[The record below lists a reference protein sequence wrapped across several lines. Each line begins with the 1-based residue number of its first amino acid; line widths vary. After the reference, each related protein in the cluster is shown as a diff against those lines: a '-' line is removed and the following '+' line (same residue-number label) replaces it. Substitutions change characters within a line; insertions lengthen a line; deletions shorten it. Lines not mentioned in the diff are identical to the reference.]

1 MCTMGADE
9 NTSVDEQSLSLRE
22 VIDTR
27 VTREPSTESSRAGH
41 AAGKFNAE
49 LGSIVWIVLSP

>member
-1 MCTMGADE
+1 MGADE

-27 VTREPSTESSRAGH
+27 VTREPSTESSLGLDAS
-41 AAGKFNAE
+41 AGKFNAE

>member
-41 AAGKFNAE
+41 RRRE
-49 LGSIVWIVLSP
+49 V